1 MMKNHDEIREALGAY
16 ALDAVDEREGAE
28 IERHLSGCEGC
39 RAEVTEHREM
49 VARLAEVDLPPPA
62 GVWERIQK
70 SIHAEAESEA
80 APAVPLRPSRLQRIV
95 AGLAAAAV
103 LLVAFLSWRVYE
115 LDHRLDRSRTDSV
128 LAAATAALADP
139 DAERLVLRSSDGE
152 FLVDA
157 VVLPDGS
164 GFLIQDNLRALSE
177 SRTYQLWGIVRG
189 TAISAGVLGN
199 DPDVTPFKIDANTQ
213 CLLITEEIA
222 GGVAVSRN
230 LPIVAADLAG
240 DDAVSCSAS

>member
-1 MMKNHDEIREALGAY
+1 MTRGHDVIRESLGAF
-16 ALDAVDEREGAE
+16 ALDAVDERERVE
-28 IERHLSGCEGC
+28 IERHLSGCEEC

-49 VARLAEVDLPPPA
+49 AARLAEADLPPPA

-70 SIHAEAESEA
+70 SIHAEARSEG
-80 APAVPLRPSRLQRIV
+80 APAVPFRPGHPQRV
-95 AGLAAAAV
+95 LAGLAAAAV

-115 LDHRLDRSRTDSV
+115 LDRRLDRSTDTV
-128 LAAATAALADP
+128 LAAATAALVDP
-139 DAERLVLRSSDGE
+139 NAQRLVLRSSDGE
-152 FLVDA
+152 QLVDA

-164 GFLIQDNLRALSE
+164 GFLFQDNLRALSE
-177 SRTYQLWGIVRG
+177 SRTYQLWGIVGG

-199 DPDVTPFKIDANTQ
+199 DPDITPFKVDANTQ

-230 LPIVAADLAG
+230 LPIVAGDLAG
-240 DDAVSCSAS
+240 NDAVSCSAS